1 MGKISNAHKMD
12 GLSEYLKTLDNEND
26 KLLAKTMA
34 NIISRALPDAE
45 VRLSYGLVGYYQP
58 KQICFFGINKKHI
71 GFYPTDKPIDHFI
84 NEIKPYL
91 HGKTTLQFKKDQSEL
106 PEELI
111 QKIARWN
118 LNN

>member
-1 MGKISNAHKMD
+1 MD
-12 GLSEYLKTLDNEND
+12 EYLQTLDNEND
-26 KLLAKTMA
+26 KLLAKKMA
-34 NIISRALPDAE
+34 NIISQVLPDAE

-58 KQICFFGINKKHI
+58 KQICFFGIYKNHI

-91 HGKTTLQFKKDQSEL
+91 HDKTTLQFTKAVDEIPVEL
-106 PEELI
+106 V
-111 QKIARWN
+111 QKIALWN